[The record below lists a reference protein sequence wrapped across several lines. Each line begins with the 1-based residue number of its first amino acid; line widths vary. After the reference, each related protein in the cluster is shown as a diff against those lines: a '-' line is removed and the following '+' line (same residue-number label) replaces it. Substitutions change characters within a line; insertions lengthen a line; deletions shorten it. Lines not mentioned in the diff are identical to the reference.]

1 MRKGGR
7 DEDRSKEGR
16 EVGGRDGVRDKG
28 REGVKNKGREKRR
41 LGVFDGGKE

>member
-16 EVGGRDGVRDKG
+16 EVGGREGARDK
-28 REGVKNKGREKRR
+28 RERWSE
-41 LGVFDGGKE
+41 E